1 MRFWDRYAT
10 GVTARRSWSFLV
22 LLTALAA
29 ALIGLASGNESEA
42 SGPISLPTDAESARA
57 GAALARFPGADTAAA
72 IVVVTRR
79 DGGELTA
86 ADRAATTAAVARAAN
101 ARTADAPATDTR
113 AADARGPEPLVSDD
127 ERAALGRVPVDAA
140 LSGFQLTDRIDRI
153 RTAANDGLPHDLSLR
168 VTGGP
173 AFGADIANSFSG
185 ANITLLAVTALVVAI
200 LLVLTYRSPVL
211 WLVPLL
217 VIGAADRAATGVAT
231 GLSRAT
237 GLTFDGSTS
246 GITSVLVFGAGTN
259 YALLLISR
267 YRDELHRH
275 DDHRRALWH
284 ATRRAGPTI
293 LASNATVVIAL
304 STLLAA
310 DTPSTRSLG
319 ALAAAGLVVA
329 AVFVLLGLPPAL
341 ALCGRRIFWPFVPA
355 ADGRDTTETGAWH
368 AVAERV
374 VRRPVLVIGCALAFL
389 GVCAAGLLGTSIGLS
404 QTEKFRVRAESV
416 EGFDAL
422 ARHFPSGASNP
433 TVIVARADAAD
444 PVQRAL
450 DASRER
456 GVVGARPLGAPA
468 HGLQRWSVVISGK
481 PASPE
486 AFSTIRSIRTALS
499 AVFGADALVG
509 GGDAEALDARDA
521 AQHDLRTAIPV
532 ILAVVVIV
540 LLALLRA
547 IPAALLL
554 VAVTA
559 AGALAALGAGSWL
572 SHSVFGYPGLD
583 DNVPLFAFLFLVALG
598 IDYTIFLVTRA
609 REETSGNGT
618 TGGIVRAVSATGVV
632 ITSAG
637 VVLAAVFAVLGV
649 LPLITLTQIGIVV
662 GLGILIDTFLVRTIV
677 IPALFALVG
686 PRIWWPSIV

>member
-1 MRFWDRYAT
+1 MRFWDRYASL
-10 GVTARRSWSFLV
+10 VIARRSWA
-22 LLTALAA
+22 LLILLAALAG
-29 ALIGLASGNESEA
+29 ALIGGVGGNDGGT
-42 SGPISLPTDAESARA
+42 SGPTTLPETAESARA
-57 GAALARFPGADTAAA
+57 RATLADFPGGDTATA
-72 IVVVTRR
+72 IVVVTRH
-79 DGGELTA
+79 DGHELTA
-86 ADRAATTAAVARAAN
+86 ADKAATAAAVQRAAGT
-101 ARTADAPATDTR
+101 P
-113 AADARGPEPLVSDD
+113 GPEPVVSED
-127 ERAALGRVPVDAA
+127 ERAAIGRVQVDSA
-140 LSGFQLTDRIDRI
+140 LSGFDLTDRVDQI
-153 RTAANDGLPHDLSLR
+153 RAAADNGLPQELSLQ

-173 AFGADIANSFSG
+173 AFGADIADSFSG

-200 LLVLTYRSPVL
+200 LLILTYRSPIL
-211 WLVPLL
+211 WLAPLL
-217 VIGAADRAATGVAT
+217 VIGVADRAATSVGT
-231 GLSRAT
+231 GLARVT
-237 GLTFDGSTS
+237 GLNFDGSTS

-267 YRDELHRH
+267 YRDELHHH

-284 ATRRAGPTI
+284 AARRAGPAI

-304 STLLAA
+304 LTLLFA

-319 ALAAAGLVVA
+319 ALAAAGLLVA
-329 AVFVLLGLPPAL
+329 AAFVLLALPPVL
-341 ALCGRRIFWPFVPA
+341 ALCGRRIFWPLIPP
-355 ADGRDTTETGAWH
+355 ADGRDTTGTGAWH

-374 VRRPVLVIGCALAFL
+374 VRRPVVVIGCALAFL
-389 GVCAAGLLGTSIGLS
+389 AVCAAGLAQTSIGLS

-416 EGFDAL
+416 DGFDTL
-422 ARHFPSGASNP
+422 AAHYPSGSANP
-433 TVIVARADAAD
+433 TLVIARATAAEG
-444 PVQRAL
+444 VQRTL
-450 DASRER
+450 DASRDR
-456 GVVGARPLGAPA
+456 GVVSARPTGDPA
-468 HGLQRWSVVISGK
+468 NGLQRWSVVLAAK
-481 PASPE
+481 PGSAQS
-486 AFSTIRSIRTALS
+486 FSTIRSMREALS
-499 AVFGADALVG
+499 SVPNADALVG

-521 AQHDLRTAIPV
+521 ARHDLRTAVPI
-532 ILAVVVIV
+532 ILAVVVLV

-554 VAVTA
+554 VTVTA
-559 AGALAALGAGSWL
+559 ASALAALGAGSWL
-572 SHSVFGYPGLD
+572 SHNVFGYPALD

-609 REETSGNGT
+609 REETTGHGT

-686 PRIWWPSIV
+686 PRIWFPRTEGSDRRIMD